1 MYQAKHVTQFSVN
14 ILSLALL
21 LFNAVCH
28 RQCQCTTWIKAR
40 LQKLPQLLRK
50 FDQLCSYS
58 EKICFPDLKPPRG
71 GETALSHM
79 ATKCFGAK
87 GQGR

>member
-1 MYQAKHVTQFSVN
+1 MGSLKDVEIYNRQ
-14 ILSLALL
+14 LALL

-28 RQCQCTTWIKAR
+28 HQCQCTTWIKAR
-40 LQKLPQLLRK
+40 LQKLPQLSRK

-58 EKICFPDLKPPRG
+58 ENIYICSPDLKTPRG
-71 GETALSHM
+71 GEIALSHM
-79 ATKCFGAK
+79 ANKCFGVE